1 MEDTIS
7 YNLFLYQKRE
17 ELAMSKKQAAKEIGL
32 SFLRYV
38 LLEGGYIKPSKRDIL
53 NISYYY
59 GIDYSEYVKG
69 IHSYPEVIKAN
80 ESKMNGFI
88 YKTCSSKILRII
100 LLCLS
105 FLSLAFSLSGYIL
118 GEKNKSDVLSFYS
131 SDFNSFYTA
140 MQDKGD
146 VTYSVASAF
155 KRPTIYKETGDKFV
169 SIITSYYK
177 LNV

>member
-69 IHSYPEVIKAN
+69 IHS
-80 ESKMNGFI
+80 
-88 YKTCSSKILRII
+88 
-100 LLCLS
+100 
-105 FLSLAFSLSGYIL
+105 
-118 GEKNKSDVLSFYS
+118 
-131 SDFNSFYTA
+131 
-140 MQDKGD
+140 
-146 VTYSVASAF
+146 
-155 KRPTIYKETGDKFV
+155 
-169 SIITSYYK
+169 
-177 LNV
+177 

>member
-69 IHSYPEVIKAN
+69 IHSYPEVIKTN

-100 LLCLS
+100 L
-105 FLSLAFSLSGYIL
+105 
-118 GEKNKSDVLSFYS
+118 
-131 SDFNSFYTA
+131 
-140 MQDKGD
+140 
-146 VTYSVASAF
+146 
-155 KRPTIYKETGDKFV
+155 
-169 SIITSYYK
+169 
-177 LNV
+177 